1 MAIKTISVE
10 VESSGY
16 DLGQAL
22 VAVVSAA
29 KSGGASGALTAA
41 LAQLVPIVGAITSL
55 PADVKESP
63 AEFERGCALA
73 VSDIVAA
80 ALGQAET
87 ADPS

>member
-1 MAIKTISVE
+1 MPKKTVSVE

-22 VAVVSAA
+22 VQVVAGAKASAA
-29 KSGGASGALTAA
+29 PGALTAA
-41 LAQLVPIVGAITSL
+41 LGELTAIVASVESL

-63 AEFERGCALA
+63 AEFERGCALGVA
-73 VSDIVAA
+73 DIVAA

-87 ADPS
+87 ADPA

>member
-1 MAIKTISVE
+1 MPKKTISVE

-22 VAVVSAA
+22 VAVVAAA
-29 KSGGASGALTAA
+29 KSGGASSALTAA
-41 LAQLVPIVGAITSL
+41 LGQVVSIVGAVEAL
-55 PADVKESP
+55 PADIKESP
-63 AEFERGCALA
+63 AELERGLALS

-87 ADPS
+87 ADPA